1 MILDLFAGPGG
12 WSEGLRL
19 LGLPELGVEWD
30 DKACATRVVAG
41 HATLQADI
49 ASLPTAP
56 FVGEYEG
63 LIASPP
69 CTDFSSAGK
78 RLGVDGTSGHL
89 VTQVLR
95 WVNDLRPA
103 WVACEQVPPVLP
115 IWLDY
120 AEQLREWGY
129 EAWAGVLNAADYG
142 VPQTR
147 KRAVLMASRVAPV
160 APPTPTHSKEPTLTT
175 KAWVTMGQALS
186 WSTTSTEFSYS
197 VSTGERQKLTRDE
210 ANVSWSA
217 DDVVLNTGRDW
228 KKGKG
233 RDDAQKIPLSQPA
246 PTLTGQCSAWWF
258 QNTAGERPY
267 PAAPFTTTDAQVL
280 QGFPADYPVQG
291 KRAEQFTQIGNAVPP
306 PLAAHVVKALTQSS
320 VTVSSIE
327 VSR

>member
-19 LGLPELGVEWD
+19 VGLPELGVEWD
-30 DKACATRVVAG
+30 AQACATRAHAG
-41 HATLQADI
+41 HSTLCADI
-49 ASLPTAP
+49 SELSTSP
-56 FVGEYEG
+56 FAGHYDG

-78 RLGVDGTSGHL
+78 RLGVDGSSGHL

-95 WVNDLRPA
+95 WAKDLGPR
-103 WVACEQVPPVLP
+103 WLACEQVPPVLP

-129 EAWAGVLNAADYG
+129 HAWAGILNAADYG

-147 KRAVLMASRVAPV
+147 KRAVLMASLDGPV
-160 APPTPTHSKEPTLTT
+160 KPPRPTHSKTPTLDTIP
-175 KAWVTMGQALS
+175 WVSMGQALS
-186 WSTTSTEFSYS
+186 WSNEPVEFTYT
-197 VSTGERQKLTRDE
+197 VETGERPKLTRDE
-210 ANVSWSA
+210 ANIHWSA
-217 DDVVLNTGRDW
+217 DTVVLNTGRDW

-233 RDDAQKIPLSQPA
+233 RDDAQKIALSDPA

-258 QNTAGERPY
+258 QDTSVDRPY
-267 PAAPFTTTDAQVL
+267 PAAPFTTTDARIL

-291 KRAEQFTQIGNAVPP
+291 RRSEQFTQIGNAVPP
-306 PLAAHVVKALTQSS
+306 PLAAHVVASLSGAPVRHVAK
-320 VTVSSIE
+320 E
-327 VSR
+327 